1 MRRTYWRSMSGRF
14 FGTNDA
20 LLTSVLGTVTRK
32 RSSISGVLKN
42 QKGRDLYLLARRAY
56 DLFLHSISTF
66 KNSSTSPFYTSRSCP
81 SIQHPSPQDRRF
93 LLDFA
98 KHQDSLASYAPTLSR
113 FTIPVLS
120 QDPSPSRPSM
130 PPSALDIANNQDTLA
145 S

>member
-56 DLFLHSISTF
+56 DLFLHSVSTF
-66 KNSSTSPFYTSRSCP
+66 KNSSTSPFYTSRSFP
-81 SIQHPSPQDRRF
+81 SIQHPSPQDRRL

-130 PPSALDIANNQDTLA
+130 PPSALDITNNQDTLA